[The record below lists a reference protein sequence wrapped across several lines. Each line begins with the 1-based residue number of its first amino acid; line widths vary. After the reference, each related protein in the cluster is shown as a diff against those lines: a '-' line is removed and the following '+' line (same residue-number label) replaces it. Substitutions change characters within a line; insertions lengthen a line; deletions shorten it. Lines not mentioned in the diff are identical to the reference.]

1 MKKKKG
7 LKVLIIVLILLAVL
21 GSGAAIAWNS
31 PLLGRRLP
39 KLGSALQGEL
49 KPAEPSADPQAADPD
64 QLPLPTSIP
73 LEGLSEA
80 ELEQIMPTVEAAQT
94 QAALAEGG
102 PVCGGPEVMHVLVL
116 GIDEN
121 EQSDAIRLVRIDYV
135 QQSVH
140 VVGIPRDF
148 YGPIVGFEDQG
159 IREGRINATYGYGEY
174 YTGRGSGVVS
184 IANNI
189 QHNFGITF
197 DNYLVLHLYNVD
209 TYIDKLGGID
219 IILEKAASDPG
230 HYYGVGEHHFTGEQ
244 AVEFMRIR
252 YYDTDF
258 ARINRQTMI
267 LKAAYKKAMAEMNLV
282 QLMGLALQVLQD
294 RTVSTDFA
302 AKDIYPLVCL
312 AKGVSGDKVHFIE
325 IPRDMHHG
333 FTTSA
338 GGAVQIWHDSVPGFL
353 QSVMNGTYQP

>member
-7 LKVLIIVLILLAVL
+7 LKAFIIVLVLLILL

-39 KLGSALQGEL
+39 KLGSALESAL
-49 KPAEPSADPQAADPD
+49 APADPQADPQAGDPD
-64 QLPLPTSIP
+64 QPPLPTSIP
-73 LEGLSEA
+73 LEGLTEE
-80 ELEQIMPTVEAAQT
+80 ELEQIMPTVGAAQT
-94 QAALAEGG
+94 QAVLEGQ
-102 PVCGGPEVMHVLVL
+102 PVCGGPEVMYVLVL

-121 EQSDAIRLVRIDYV
+121 EQSDAIRLVRIDFV
-135 QQSVH
+135 QQTVH

-148 YGPIVGFEDQG
+148 YGPVVGFEQHG
-159 IREGRINATYGYGEY
+159 LSQGRINATYGYGEWY
-174 YTGRGSGVVS
+174 NGRGEGVVS

-209 TYIDKLGGID
+209 TYIDALGGID
-219 IILEKAASDPG
+219 LTLEKAASDPG
-230 HYYGVGEHHFTGEQ
+230 HYYGVGDHHFTGEQ

-267 LKAAYKKAMAEMNLV
+267 LKAAYKKAMAEMNVV
-282 QLMGLALQVLQD
+282 QLMGLAFQVMKD

-312 AKGVSGDKVHFIE
+312 AKGLDGENVHFIE

-338 GGAVQIWHDSVPGFL
+338 GGAVQIWHDTVPGFL

>member
-7 LKVLIIVLILLAVL
+7 LKAFIIVLILLIVL

-39 KLGSALQGEL
+39 KLGSALEGALAPPE
-49 KPAEPSADPQAADPD
+49 PQADSQATDPD
-64 QLPLPTSIP
+64 QPPLPTSIP
-73 LEGLSEA
+73 LEGLTEE

-94 QAALAEGG
+94 QVAQVEGQ
-102 PVCGGPEVMHVLVL
+102 PVCGGPEVMYVLVL

-121 EQSDAIRLVRIDYV
+121 EQADAIRLVRVDFV
-135 QQSVH
+135 QQTVH

-148 YGPIVGFEDQG
+148 YGPVVGFEDEG
-159 IREGRINATYGYGEY
+159 ITIGRINATYGYGEKFD
-174 YTGRGSGVVS
+174 GRGQGIVS

-197 DNYLVLHLYNVD
+197 DHYLVLHLYNVD

-219 IILEKAASDPG
+219 LTLEKPASDPS
-230 HYYGVGEHHFTGEQ
+230 HYYAAGEHHFTGEQ

-282 QLMGLALQVLQD
+282 QLMGLALQVLSD
-294 RTVSTDFA
+294 RTVQASFA
-302 AKDIYPLVCL
+302 AKDIYPVACL
-312 AKGVSGDKVHFIE
+312 AKSISGENVHFIE

-338 GGAVQIWHDSVPGFL
+338 GGAVQIWHDTVPGFL